1 MKLIADMIAS
11 ALRTSWRMLMVILFL
26 VSIAFNV
33 STAAVGLSYSV
44 VASVV
49 EAVTGL
55 PKEGS
60 VRSKGKAAQKAKD
73 EITTLKGKVGVLE
86 ADLDAAKLKA
96 ARMEG
101 RAAGL
106 GLRVQRAEGEVA
118 KLKVPKKVMFE
129 GAEVATEEAVAK
141 VSRRVKARTAKV
153 ASADMGATF
162 GQSIPWIGIA
172 VVVAAT
178 TYDLKTACDTMKDM
192 HALEVAVHPEAA
204 SDSSVKEVC
213 GLKVPSKEEIW
224 AKVKASPGEAWDW
237 AKAAVPD
244 VPEMPDMPE
253 IDWTFWN

>member
-49 EAVTGL
+49 EAV
-55 PKEGS
+55 PQVGS
-60 VRSKGKAAQKAKD
+60 VRSK
-73 EITTLKGKVGVLE
+73 EKVFKELE
-86 ADLDAAKLKA
+86 ADLGEAGLKA
-96 ARMEG
+96 AKMEG

-106 GLRVQRAEGEVA
+106 GLRVQKAEGEIA
-118 KLKVPKKVMFE
+118 RLKVPKKVMFE
-129 GAEVATEEAVAK
+129 GVEVATEEAVAK
-141 VSRRVKARTAKV
+141 VSSRVKARTAKV

-162 GQSIPWIGIA
+162 GQSIPWIGVG

-178 TYDLKTACDTMKDM
+178 AYDLKTACDTMKDL

-204 SDSSVKEVC
+204 SDSSVQEVC

-224 AKVKASPGEAWDW
+224 DKVKASPGQAWDW
-237 AKAAVPD
+237 AKSAVPD

-253 IDWTFWN
+253 VDWTFWN

>member
-11 ALRTSWRMLMVILFL
+11 ALRTSWRMLMVIVFL
-26 VSIAFNV
+26 ISIAFNA

-49 EAVTGL
+49 EAVTDL
-55 PKEGS
+55 PQVGS
-60 VRSKGKAAQKAKD
+60 VRSKETAAKD
-73 EITTLKGKVGVLE
+73 FAEGL
-86 ADLDAAKLKA
+86 AKLK
-96 ARMEG
+96 RKVG
-101 RAAGL
+101 SL
-106 GLRVQRAEGEVA
+106 EGEVA
-118 KLKVPKKVMFE
+118 RLKMPKKVMFE
-129 GAEVATEEAVAK
+129 GVEIATEEAVAK
-141 VSRRVKARTAKV
+141 VSNRVKARTAKV

-204 SDSSVKEVC
+204 NDSSVKEVC

-224 AKVKASPGEAWDW
+224 AKVKASPGQAWDW

>member
-1 MKLIADMIAS
+1 MKLIADMVAS

-26 VSIAFNV
+26 ISIAFNV

-49 EAVTGL
+49 EAVTGV
-55 PKEGS
+55 PQVGS
-60 VRSKGKAAQKAKD
+60 VRSK
-73 EITTLKGKVGVLE
+73 EKVFKEL
-86 ADLDAAKLKA
+86 
-96 ARMEG
+96 
-101 RAAGL
+101 
-106 GLRVQRAEGEVA
+106 EGEVA
-118 KLKVPKKVMFE
+118 RLKVPKKVMFE
-129 GAEVATEEAVAK
+129 GVEVATEEAVAK

-204 SDSSVKEVC
+204 NDSSVKEVC

-224 AKVKASPGEAWDW
+224 DKVKASPGQAWDW